1 MKRTL
6 LVGMSLGIIGQAHA
20 TFDLI
25 FVADVGTDS
34 IHRFD
39 GDSGVYLGTIGNGA
53 LVDPQSIQIDKVNN
67 RLFVGAANGFFQF
80 DLWSGT
86 LVNAIGVYNITHLTE
101 YAPGQNLGTF
111 TSSLNWFGGFIPN
124 FDGYYNGMFMPA
136 SSVYG
141 GITKYQGNLMAAD
154 ITGSR
159 VRSYST
165 TSWGGTATV
174 INTYLTTT
182 NGGYGQMMANGTYF
196 GVADGGNNR
205 VHYAHSG
212 YASGSTMPWNTVDEA
227 SVIKGLAFAHGNT
240 YYASGRNFGNTSGAL
255 YRRSLGVGG
264 TLGTYGTGILQ
275 QPRDIAVMIAPEPG
289 VYLGFGVGLAGLLLR
304 RRRK

>member
-67 RLFVGAANGFFQF
+67 RLFVGAGNGFFQF

-86 LVNAIGVYNITHLTE
+86 LVNAIAVYNVTHLTE
-101 YAPGQNLGTF
+101 LAPGQQLGTF
-111 TSSLNWFGGFIPN
+111 SSAANWMGGFLPN
-124 FDGYYNGMFMPA
+124 FDGYYGGLNMPA
-136 SSVYG
+136 TSIYG
-141 GITKYQGNLMAAD
+141 GITKYQSSFMAAD

-159 VRSYST
+159 VRSYSGAT
-165 TSWGGTATV
+165 WGGTATV
-174 INTYLTTT
+174 ANTYLTTT
-182 NGGYGQMMANGTYF
+182 NGGYGQMMANSTYF

-205 VHYAHSG
+205 VHYGHSG
-212 YASGSTMPWNTVDEA
+212 YANGSTLAWNSVNEA
-227 SVIKGLAFAHGNT
+227 STISGLAFAHGNT
-240 YYASGRNFGNTSGAL
+240 YYASGRNSANTSGAL